1 MDPKDLDSI
10 IEAIKKADRASF
22 TKALSEALAKA
33 NRGSQVSAF
42 NTQIK
47 KSIID
52 NQKNAQKQRE
62 LTNVLDQQVDAYEK
76 LLKSQ
81 SNLAKGF
88 ESVFL
93 RMGFGE
99 QRAKIYSENATLAA
113 GAVKAFGKA
122 ATDGSGRI
130 NDYTAAFKDFGLVGY
145 TINDLGERL
154 QKNVDVFRTLS
165 NVGAAFGQNLITLR
179 ETATSAGL
187 PLQDFVELIGQNSE
201 KLAALFGTTTQGA
214 IEFSRLSKQFR
225 DTNIGA
231 LAPLGFTVSDIN
243 DVLLTNL
250 ELQRRTGTFI
260 EGADQQQLDSAR
272 SLAFEL
278 DRLSKLTGQQRTELL
293 KTMESQMSNERLLAF
308 LGSQTDE
315 TRQRLQAFSASVGT
329 LAPGLAEGFQDL
341 IANAGTPVTAAS
353 RALIQN
359 IPEAT
364 EIIQQLTNGT
374 LTTSQ
379 AMKQLQEAAK
389 RSNDSLRGVAQT
401 GTVEFA
407 RLFGE
412 VNKLAT
418 RKFDEAAATEEQ
430 IAKQNKL
437 TAATTQFESV
447 SKELS
452 ASFQSLETGFFATLG
467 NVIGDGTSGINK
479 GLTGL
484 AGFIKDLNPVTKAI
498 LFSTKTIGSYFIDK
512 AGQVLTTGLG
522 TALGIRMSGGGL
534 GGGGMGGG
542 LGGMGGKLGGA
553 ARVAGGVG
561 LGITGV
567 GIGSAMAASSESNSG
582 KLLGV
587 GTSAASGALA
597 GATIGSIIPGL
608 GTAIG
613 GVIGAILGASAGMG
627 SLQPEKRA
635 AGTMGEI
642 GLPFE
647 PKTTNLQVHAG
658 ERVLNPTE
666 AKEYGGGNEAV
677 LSQYSQL
684 NSQMTQYNTTAKE
697 MLQLQKDNNR
707 AVSTLV
713 AVNMAT
719 EKNTKKTSKM
729 VDKVGTSLV

>member
-10 IEAIKKADRASF
+10 IESIKKADRTAF

-62 LTNVLDQQVDAYEK
+62 LTGVLDQQVDAYEK

-113 GAVKAFGKA
+113 GAVKVFGKA

-250 ELQRRTGTFI
+250 ELQRRTGTFV
-260 EGADQQQLDSAR
+260 EGADQQQMDSAR

-278 DRLSKLTGQQRTELL
+278 DRLAKLTGQQRTELL
-293 KTMESQMSNERLLAF
+293 RTMESQMSNERLLAF

-374 LTTSQ
+374 LTSSQ
-379 AMKQLQEAAK
+379 AMMQLQEAAK
-389 RSNDSLRGVAQT
+389 RSNESLRGVAQT

-437 TAATTQFESV
+437 TAAVTEFESV

-467 NVIGDGTSGINK
+467 TVIGDGTSGINK

-498 LFSTKTIGSYFIDK
+498 LFSTKTIGSYFLDK

-534 GGGGMGGG
+534 GGGMGA
-542 LGGMGGKLGGA
+542 MGGKLGGA

-567 GIGSAMAASSESNSG
+567 GIGSAMAGSAETNSG

-608 GTAIG
+608 GTALG
-613 GVIGAILGASAGMG
+613 GVIGGILGASVGMG

-635 AGTMGEI
+635 TGTMGEI

-647 PKTTNLQVHAG
+647 PRNTMARLEAG

-684 NSQMTQYNTTAKE
+684 NSQMTQYNMTAKE
-697 MLQLQKDNNR
+697 MLQLQKENNR

>member
-1 MDPKDLDSI
+1 MDPKDLASI
-10 IEAIKKADRASF
+10 VESIKKADRTAF
-22 TKALSEALAKA
+22 TKALSESLAKA
-33 NRGSQVSAF
+33 TRGSQVSAF

-47 KSIID
+47 KSIVD
-52 NQKNAQKQRE
+52 LQKDSQKQKE
-62 LTNVLDQQVDAYEK
+62 LNSILDQQVDAYEK
-76 LLKSQ
+76 LIKAQ
-81 SNLAKGF
+81 SNLSKGF
-88 ESVFL
+88 ESIFL
-93 RMGFGE
+93 RMGVGE
-99 QRAKIYSENATLAA
+99 QRAKMYSENATLVS
-113 GAVKAFGKA
+113 GALIRLGKA
-122 ATDGSGRI
+122 ATDGSGGI
-130 NDYTAAFKDFGLVGY
+130 NDYTAAFRDFGLVGFA
-145 TINDLGERL
+145 INDLGQRL
-154 QKNVDVFRTLS
+154 QQNVDVFRTLS
-165 NVGAAFGQNLITLR
+165 NAGAAFGQNLVTLR
-179 ETATSAGL
+179 ETAAAAGL
-187 PLQDFVELIGQNSE
+187 PLQDFVGLIAQNSE

-225 DTNIGA
+225 DVNIGA

-243 DVLLTNL
+243 EILLTNL
-250 ELQRRTGTFI
+250 DLQRRTGTFV

-293 KTMESQMSNERLLAF
+293 RTMESQMSNERLLAF

-364 EIIQQLTNGT
+364 SIIQQLTNGT
-374 LTTSQ
+374 LTSSQ
-379 AMKQLQEAAK
+379 AMMELQEAAK

-437 TAATTQFESV
+437 TAAVTEFESV

-467 NVIGDGTSGINK
+467 GVIGDGTSGINT
-479 GLTGL
+479 GLKNL
-484 AGFIKDLNPVTKAI
+484 AGFIKDLNPVAKAI
-498 LFSTKTIGSYFIDK
+498 LFSTQTVGSYFLDK
-512 AGQVLTTGLG
+512 AGQILTTAAGV
-522 TALGIRMSGGGL
+522 ALGIRTSGGL
-534 GGGGMGGG
+534 GGGM
-542 LGGMGGKLGGA
+542 GGMGSMGGRLKSAGKTAG
-553 ARVAGGVG
+553 VAGLG
-561 LGITGV
+561 LAGV
-567 GIGSAMAASSESNSG
+567 GIGSAMAGSSESDGG
-582 KLLGV
+582 KLSGIGISAAGGALIGSMIAPGV
-587 GTSAASGALA
+587 GTA
-597 GATIGSIIPGL
+597 
-608 GTAIG
+608 
-613 GVIGAILGASAGMG
+613 IGAILGAVAGMS
-627 SLQPEKRA
+627 SLQSPEKRA
-635 AGTMGEI
+635 TGTMGEI

-647 PKTTNLQVHAG
+647 PRNTMARLEAG
-658 ERVLNPTE
+658 ERVLSPTE
-666 AKEYGGGNEAV
+666 AKEYGGSSEAM
-677 LSQYSQL
+677 LTQYTQL
-684 NSQMTQYNTTAKE
+684 NSQMTQYNSTAKE

>member
-81 SNLAKGF
+81 SALTKGF

-93 RMGFGE
+93 RMGVGE
-99 QRAKIYSENATLAA
+99 QRAKIYSENAALAA
-113 GAVKAFGKA
+113 GAVKVFGKA

-225 DTNIGA
+225 DINIGA

-250 ELQRRTGTFI
+250 ELQRRTGTFV
-260 EGADQQQLDSAR
+260 EGADQQQMDSAR

-278 DRLSKLTGQQRTELL
+278 DRLAKLTGQQRTELL
-293 KTMESQMSNERLLAF
+293 RTMESQMSNERLLAF

-374 LTTSQ
+374 LTSSQ
-379 AMKQLQEAAK
+379 AMMQLQEAAK
-389 RSNDSLRGVAQT
+389 RSNESLRGVAQT

-437 TAATTQFESV
+437 TAAVTEFESV

-467 NVIGDGTSGINK
+467 TVIGDGTSGINK

-498 LFSTKTIGSYFIDK
+498 LFSTKTIGSYFLDK

-534 GGGGMGGG
+534 GGGMGA
-542 LGGMGGKLGGA
+542 MGGKLGGA

-567 GIGSAMAASSESNSG
+567 GIGSAMAGSAETNSG

-608 GTAIG
+608 GTALG
-613 GVIGAILGASAGMG
+613 GVIGGILGASVGMG

-635 AGTMGEI
+635 TGTMGEI

-647 PKTTNLQVHAG
+647 PRNTMARLEAG

-684 NSQMTQYNTTAKE
+684 NSQMTQYNMTAKE
-697 MLQLQKDNNR
+697 MLQLQKENNR

>member
-113 GAVKAFGKA
+113 GAVKQFGKA

-353 RALIQN
+353 RSLIQN

-374 LTTSQ
+374 LSSSQ
-379 AMKQLQEAAK
+379 AMVQLRDAAQ

-407 RLFGE
+407 KLFGE
-412 VNKLAT
+412 VNKLA
-418 RKFDEAAATEEQ
+418 KAKLDETAVTEEQ
-430 IAKQNKL
+430 LAKQNKL
-437 TAATTQFESV
+437 TAAVTEFESV

-467 NVIGDGTSGINK
+467 TVIGDGTSGINK

-498 LFSTKTIGSYFIDK
+498 LFSTKTVGSYFLDK

-534 GGGGMGGG
+534 GGG
-542 LGGMGGKLGGA
+542 LGAMGGKLGGA

-567 GIGSAMAASSESNSG
+567 GIGSAMAGSAESNSG

-635 AGTMGEI
+635 TGTMGEI

-647 PKTTNLQVHAG
+647 PRNTMARLEAG

-666 AKEYGGGNEAV
+666 AKEYGGGNEAM

-684 NSQMTQYNTTAKE
+684 NSQMTQYNATAKE

-729 VDKVGTSLV
+729 VDKVGPSLV

>member
-10 IEAIKKADRASF
+10 IESIKKADRTAF

-62 LTNVLDQQVDAYEK
+62 LTSVLDQQVDAYEK

-113 GAVKAFGKA
+113 GAVKVFGKA

-353 RALIQN
+353 RSLIQN

-364 EIIQQLTNGT
+364 AIIQQLTNGT
-374 LTTSQ
+374 LSSSQ
-379 AMKQLQEAAK
+379 AMVQLRDAAQ

-407 RLFGE
+407 KLFGE
-412 VNKLAT
+412 VNKLA
-418 RKFDEAAATEEQ
+418 KAKLDETAVTEEQ
-430 IAKQNKL
+430 LAKQNKL
-437 TAATTQFESV
+437 TAAVTEFESV

-467 NVIGDGTSGINK
+467 TVIGDGTSGINK

-484 AGFIKDLNPVTKAI
+484 AGFIKDLNPVVKAI
-498 LFSTKTIGSYFIDK
+498 LFTTKTVGSYFLDK

-534 GGGGMGGG
+534 GGGMGA
-542 LGGMGGKLGGA
+542 MGGKLGGA
-553 ARVAGGVG
+553 ARIAGGVG

-567 GIGSAMAASSESNSG
+567 GIGSAMAGSAESNSD

-608 GTAIG
+608 GTALG

-635 AGTMGEI
+635 AGTLGEI

-666 AKEYGGGNEAV
+666 AKDYAGGNEA
-677 LSQYSQL
+677 LMSQYSQL

-719 EKNTKKTSKM
+719 EKNTKRTSKM
-729 VDKVGTSLV
+729 VDKVGPSLV

>member
-10 IEAIKKADRASF
+10 IESIKKADRTAF

-47 KSIID
+47 QSIT
-52 NQKNAQKQRE
+52 NLQKDTQKQKE
-62 LTNVLDQQVDAYEK
+62 LNAILDQQVDAYEK
-76 LLKSQ
+76 LLKAQ
-81 SNLAKGF
+81 TNLSKGF
-88 ESVFL
+88 ESIFL

-113 GAVKAFGKA
+113 GAIKSFGKA

-130 NDYTAAFKDFGLVGY
+130 NDYTAAFKDFGFVGY
-145 TINDLGERL
+145 AINDLGQRL
-154 QKNVDVFRTLS
+154 QQNVDVFRTLS
-165 NVGAAFGQNLITLR
+165 NVGASFGQNLVTLR
-179 ETATSAGL
+179 ETAASAGL
-187 PLQDFVELIGQNSE
+187 PLQDFVGLIAQNSE
-201 KLAALFGTTTQGA
+201 KLAALFGSTTQGA
-214 IEFSRLSKQFR
+214 VEFSRLSKRFR
-225 DTNIGA
+225 DTNLQV

-260 EGADQQQLDSAR
+260 EGADQQQIDSAR
-272 SLAFEL
+272 TLAIEL
-278 DRLSKLTGQQRTELL
+278 DRLAKLTGQQRTELL
-293 KTMESQMSNERLLAF
+293 RTMESQMSNERLLAF

-341 IANAGTPVTAAS
+341 IANAGVPVTAAS
-353 RALIQN
+353 RSLIQN

-364 EIIQQLTNGT
+364 TIIQQLTDGT
-374 LTTSQ
+374 LSSSQ
-379 AMKQLQEAAK
+379 AMVQLRDAAQ

-407 RLFGE
+407 KLFGE
-412 VNKLAT
+412 VNKLA
-418 RKFDEAAATEEQ
+418 KAKLDETAVTEEQ
-430 IAKQNKL
+430 LAKQNKL
-437 TAATTQFESV
+437 TAAVTEFESV

-467 NVIGDGTSGINK
+467 TIIGDGTSGINK

-484 AGFIKDLNPVTKAI
+484 AGFVKDLNPVMKAI
-498 LFSTKTIGSYFIDK
+498 LFSTKTVGSYFLDK
-512 AGQVLTTGLG
+512 AGQVLTNAAGV
-522 TALGIRMSGGGL
+522 ALGIRMSGGSFASGL
-534 GGGGMGGG
+534 APGGMAKLKGA
-542 LGGMGGKLGGA
+542 GMK
-553 ARVAGGVG
+553 AGGVG
-561 LGITGV
+561 LGLTGV
-567 GIGSAMAASSESNSG
+567 GIGSAIAGSAESDAG
-582 KLLGV
+582 KLLGIT
-587 GTSAASGALA
+587 TSAASGAL
-597 GATIGSIIPGL
+597 IGSMIAPGI
-608 GTAIG
+608 GTA
-613 GVIGAILGASAGMG
+613 IGAILGGAAGMA
-627 SLQPEKRA
+627 SLQPPEKRA
-635 AGTMGEI
+635 TGTMGEI

-647 PKTTNLQVHAG
+647 PRNTMARLEAG

-666 AKEYGGGNEAV
+666 AKEYAGGNEEL

-684 NSQMTQYNTTAKE
+684 NSQMTQYNMTAKE
-697 MLQLQKDNNR
+697 MLQLQKENNR

-729 VDKVGTSLV
+729 VDKVGPSLV

>member
-10 IEAIKKADRASF
+10 IESIKKADRTAF

-62 LTNVLDQQVDAYEK
+62 LTSVLDQQVDAYEK

-113 GAVKAFGKA
+113 GAVKVFGKA

-353 RALIQN
+353 RSLIQN

-364 EIIQQLTNGT
+364 AIIQQLTNGT
-374 LTTSQ
+374 LSSSQ
-379 AMKQLQEAAK
+379 AMVQLRDAAQ

-407 RLFGE
+407 KLFGE
-412 VNKLAT
+412 VNKLA
-418 RKFDEAAATEEQ
+418 KAKLDETAVTEEQ
-430 IAKQNKL
+430 LAKQNKL
-437 TAATTQFESV
+437 TAAVTEFESV

-467 NVIGDGTSGINK
+467 TVIGDGTSGINK

-484 AGFIKDLNPVTKAI
+484 AGFIKDLNPVVKAI
-498 LFSTKTIGSYFIDK
+498 LFTTKTVGSYFLDK

-534 GGGGMGGG
+534 GGGMGA
-542 LGGMGGKLGGA
+542 MGGKLGGA

-567 GIGSAMAASSESNSG
+567 GIGSAMAGSAESNSD

-608 GTAIG
+608 GTALG

-635 AGTMGEI
+635 AGTLGEI

-666 AKEYGGGNEAV
+666 AKDYAGGNEA
-677 LSQYSQL
+677 LMSQYSQL

-719 EKNTKKTSKM
+719 EKNTKRTSKM
-729 VDKVGTSLV
+729 VDKVGPSLV

>member
-10 IEAIKKADRASF
+10 IESIKKADRTAF

-62 LTNVLDQQVDAYEK
+62 LTSVLDQQVDAYEK

-113 GAVKAFGKA
+113 GAVKVFGKA

-353 RALIQN
+353 RSLIQN

-364 EIIQQLTNGT
+364 AIIQQLTNGT
-374 LTTSQ
+374 LSSSQ
-379 AMKQLQEAAK
+379 AMVQLRDAAQ

-407 RLFGE
+407 KLFGE
-412 VNKLAT
+412 VNKLA
-418 RKFDEAAATEEQ
+418 KAKLDETAVTEEQ
-430 IAKQNKL
+430 LAKQNKL
-437 TAATTQFESV
+437 TAAVTEFESV

-467 NVIGDGTSGINK
+467 TVIGDGTSGINK

-498 LFSTKTIGSYFIDK
+498 LFMTKTVGSYFLDK

-534 GGGGMGGG
+534 GGG
-542 LGGMGGKLGGA
+542 LGAMGGKLGGA

-567 GIGSAMAASSESNSG
+567 GIGSAMAGSAESNSD

-587 GTSAASGALA
+587 TTSAASGALA

-608 GTAIG
+608 GTALG

-666 AKEYGGGNEAV
+666 AKDYAGGNEA
-677 LSQYSQL
+677 LMSQYSQL
-684 NSQMTQYNTTAKE
+684 NSQMTQYNSTAKE

-719 EKNTKKTSKM
+719 EKNTKRTSKM
-729 VDKVGTSLV
+729 VDKVGPSLV

>member
-1 MDPKDLDSI
+1 MDPKDLESI
-10 IEAIKKADRASF
+10 TEAIKKADRAAF
-22 TKALSEALAKA
+22 TKALSEALARA
-33 NRGSQVSAF
+33 NRGTQVSDF
-42 NTQIK
+42 NKQIK

-52 NQKNAQKQRE
+52 NQKNTQKQRE

-81 SNLAKGF
+81 SALAKGF

-113 GAVKAFGKA
+113 GAVKVFGKA

-353 RALIQN
+353 RSLIQN

-364 EIIQQLTNGT
+364 AIIQQLTNGT
-374 LTTSQ
+374 LSSSQ
-379 AMKQLQEAAK
+379 AMVQLRDAAQ

-407 RLFGE
+407 KLFGE
-412 VNKLAT
+412 VNKLA
-418 RKFDEAAATEEQ
+418 KAKLDETAVTEEQ
-430 IAKQNKL
+430 LAKQNKL
-437 TAATTQFESV
+437 TAAVTEFESV

-467 NVIGDGTSGINK
+467 TVIGDGTSGINK

-484 AGFIKDLNPVTKAI
+484 AGFIKDLNPVVKAI
-498 LFSTKTIGSYFIDK
+498 LFTTKTVGSYFLDK

-534 GGGGMGGG
+534 SGGMGA
-542 LGGMGGKLGGA
+542 MGGKLGGA
-553 ARVAGGVG
+553 ARIAGGVG

-567 GIGSAMAASSESNSG
+567 GIGSAMAGSAESNSD

-608 GTAIG
+608 GTALG

-635 AGTMGEI
+635 AGTLGEI

-666 AKEYGGGNEAV
+666 AKDYAGGNEA
-677 LSQYSQL
+677 LMSQYSQL

-719 EKNTKKTSKM
+719 EKNTKRTSKM
-729 VDKVGTSLV
+729 VDKVGPSLV

>member
-10 IEAIKKADRASF
+10 IESIKKADRTAF

-33 NRGSQVSAF
+33 NKSTQVSAF
-42 NTQIK
+42 STQIK

-52 NQKNAQKQRE
+52 LQKNAQNQKE
-62 LTNVLDQQVDAYEK
+62 LNAILDQQVDIYEK

-88 ESVFL
+88 ESIFL
-93 RMGFGE
+93 RMGVGE
-99 QRAKIYSENATLAA
+99 QRAKMYAENATMVS
-113 GAVKAFGKA
+113 GALTRFGKA

-130 NDYTAAFKDFGLVGY
+130 NDYTAAFKDFGFVGFA
-145 TINDLGERL
+145 INDLGQRL
-154 QKNVDVFRTLS
+154 QQNVDVFRTLS

-187 PLQDFVELIGQNSE
+187 PLQDFVALIGQNSE
-201 KLAALFGTTTQGA
+201 KLAALFGTTTKGA

-243 DVLLTNL
+243 EVLLTNL

-278 DRLSKLTGQQRTELL
+278 DRLAKLTGQQRTDLL

-308 LGSQTDE
+308 LGTQTDE
-315 TRQRLQAFSASVGT
+315 TRQRLQSFSASVGT

-364 EIIQQLTNGT
+364 QIIQQLTDGT
-374 LTTSQ
+374 LTSSQ
-379 AMKQLQEAAK
+379 AMIQLQEAAK
-389 RSNDSLRGVAQT
+389 RSNESLRGVAQT

-407 RLFGE
+407 KLFGE

-437 TAATTQFESV
+437 TAAVTEFESV

-452 ASFQSLETGFFATLG
+452 ASFQSLETGFLATLG
-467 NVIGDGTSGINK
+467 TVIGDGTSGINI
-479 GLTGL
+479 GLKNL

-498 LFSTKTIGSYFIDK
+498 LFSTKTMGSYFLDK
-512 AGQVLTTGLG
+512 GGQIATNAAGV
-522 TALGIRMSGGGL
+522 ALGIRMSGGGL
-534 GGGGMGGG
+534 GGGMGGF
-542 LGGMGGKLGGA
+542 GGIGGKLKSAGKTAG
-553 ARVAGGVG
+553 VAGLG
-561 LGITGV
+561 LTGV
-567 GIGSAMAASSESNSG
+567 GIGSAIAGSAESDAG
-582 KLLGV
+582 KLLGI
-587 GTSAASGALA
+587 GTSAASGAL
-597 GATIGSIIPGL
+597 IGSMFAPGV
-608 GTAIG
+608 GTA
-613 GVIGAILGASAGMG
+613 IGAILGAVAGMA
-627 SLQPEKRA
+627 SLPTAEKRA
-635 AGTMGEI
+635 TGTLGEI

-666 AKEYGGGNEAV
+666 ARDYAGGNEAL

-697 MLQLQKDNNR
+697 MLQLQKENNR

-729 VDKVGTSLV
+729 VDKVGPSLV

>member
-33 NRGSQVSAF
+33 NRGSQVSDF
-42 NTQIK
+42 NKQVK
-47 KSIID
+47 QSIT
-52 NQKNAQKQRE
+52 NLQKDAQKQKE
-62 LTNVLDQQVDAYEK
+62 LNAILDQQVDAYEK

-88 ESVFL
+88 ESIFL
-93 RMGFGE
+93 RMGVGE
-99 QRAKIYSENATLAA
+99 QRAKLYSENATMVSTALTR
-113 GAVKAFGKA
+113 FGKA

-130 NDYTAAFKDFGLVGY
+130 NDYTAAFKDFGLVGFAV
-145 TINDLGERL
+145 NDLGQRL
-154 QKNVDVFRTLS
+154 QQNVDVFRTLS
-165 NVGAAFGQNLITLR
+165 NVGAAFGQNLVTLR
-179 ETATSAGL
+179 ETAAAAGL
-187 PLQDFVELIGQNSE
+187 PLQDFVGLIAQNSE
-201 KLAALFGTTTQGA
+201 KLAALFGSTTQGA
-214 IEFSRLSKQFR
+214 VEFSRLSKRFR
-225 DTNIGA
+225 DTNLQV

-260 EGADQQQLDSAR
+260 EGADQQQIDSAR
-272 SLAFEL
+272 TLAIEL
-278 DRLSKLTGQQRTELL
+278 DRLAKLTGQQRTELL
-293 KTMESQMSNERLLAF
+293 RTMESQMSNERLLAF

-341 IANAGTPVTAAS
+341 IANAGVPVTAAS
-353 RALIQN
+353 RSLIQN

-364 EIIQQLTNGT
+364 TIIQQLTDGT
-374 LTTSQ
+374 LSSSQ
-379 AMKQLQEAAK
+379 AMVQLRDAAQ

-412 VNKLAT
+412 VNKLA
-418 RKFDEAAATEEQ
+418 KAKLDETAVTEEQ
-430 IAKQNKL
+430 LAKQNKL
-437 TAATTQFESV
+437 TAAVTEFESV

-452 ASFQSLETGFFATLG
+452 ASFQSIETGFFATLG

-484 AGFIKDLNPVTKAI
+484 AGFIKDLNPVTKAL
-498 LFSTKTIGSYFIDK
+498 LFTTKTIGSYFIDK

-522 TALGIRMSGGGL
+522 TALGIRMSGGL
-534 GGGGMGGG
+534 GGG

-587 GTSAASGALA
+587 GTSAAGGALT
-597 GATIGSIIPGL
+597 GAAIGSIIPGV
-608 GTAIG
+608 GTVIG
-613 GVIGAILGASAGMG
+613 GTLGAILGAAAGMG
-627 SLQPEKRA
+627 SLQTPEKRA
-635 AGTMGEI
+635 TGTMGEI

-647 PKTTNLQVHAG
+647 PRNTMARLEAG

-666 AKEYGGGNEAV
+666 AKEYAGGNEEL

-684 NSQMTQYNTTAKE
+684 NRQMTQYNMTAKE
-697 MLQLQKDNNR
+697 MLQLQKENNR

-729 VDKVGTSLV
+729 VDKVGPSLV

>member
-10 IEAIKKADRASF
+10 IESIKKADRTAF

-154 QKNVDVFRTLS
+154 QINVDVFRTLS

-353 RALIQN
+353 RSLIQN

-364 EIIQQLTNGT
+364 EILQQLTNGT
-374 LTTSQ
+374 LSSSQ
-379 AMKQLQEAAK
+379 AMVQLRDAAQ

-407 RLFGE
+407 KLFGE
-412 VNKLAT
+412 VNKLA
-418 RKFDEAAATEEQ
+418 KAKLDETAVTEEQ
-430 IAKQNKL
+430 LAKQNKL
-437 TAATTQFESV
+437 TAAVTEFESV

-452 ASFQSLETGFFATLG
+452 ASFQSLETGFLATLG
-467 NVIGDGTSGINK
+467 TVIGDGTSGINK

-484 AGFIKDLNPVTKAI
+484 AGFIQDLNPVAKSI
-498 LFSTKTIGSYFIDK
+498 LFATKTVGSYFLDK
-512 AGQVLTTGLG
+512 GLQIATNAAGV
-522 TALGIRMSGGGL
+522 ALGIRMSGGGL
-534 GGGGMGGG
+534 GGGGMGG
-542 LGGMGGKLGGA
+542 MSGKLGGA

-561 LGITGV
+561 LGLTGV
-567 GIGSAMAASSESNSG
+567 GIGSAMAGSAESNSG

-587 GTSAASGALA
+587 GTSAAGGALT
-597 GATIGSIIPGL
+597 GAAIGSVIPGV
-608 GTAIG
+608 GTVIG
-613 GVIGAILGASAGMG
+613 GTLGAILGAAAGMG
-627 SLQPEKRA
+627 SLQQPEKRA
-635 AGTMGEI
+635 TGTLGEI

-697 MLQLQKDNNR
+697 MLQLQKENNR

>member
-1 MDPKDLDSI
+1 
-10 IEAIKKADRASF
+10 
-22 TKALSEALAKA
+22 
-33 NRGSQVSAF
+33 
-42 NTQIK
+42 
-47 KSIID
+47 
-52 NQKNAQKQRE
+52 
-62 LTNVLDQQVDAYEK
+62 
-76 LLKSQ
+76 
-81 SNLAKGF
+81 
-88 ESVFL
+88 
-93 RMGFGE
+93 
-99 QRAKIYSENATLAA
+99 
-113 GAVKAFGKA
+113 
-122 ATDGSGRI
+122 
-130 NDYTAAFKDFGLVGY
+130 
-145 TINDLGERL
+145 
-154 QKNVDVFRTLS
+154 
-165 NVGAAFGQNLITLR
+165 
-179 ETATSAGL
+179 
-187 PLQDFVELIGQNSE
+187 
-201 KLAALFGTTTQGA
+201 
-214 IEFSRLSKQFR
+214 
-225 DTNIGA
+225 
-231 LAPLGFTVSDIN
+231 
-243 DVLLTNL
+243 
-250 ELQRRTGTFI
+250 
-260 EGADQQQLDSAR
+260 
-272 SLAFEL
+272 
-278 DRLSKLTGQQRTELL
+278 
-293 KTMESQMSNERLLAF
+293 MESQMSNERLLAF

-341 IANAGTPVTAAS
+341 IANAGVPVTAAS
-353 RALIQN
+353 RSLIQN

-364 EIIQQLTNGT
+364 TIIQQLTDGT
-374 LTTSQ
+374 LTSSQ
-379 AMKQLQEAAK
+379 AMVQLRDAAQ

-412 VNKLAT
+412 VNKLA
-418 RKFDEAAATEEQ
+418 KAKLDETAVTEEQ
-430 IAKQNKL
+430 LAKQNKL
-437 TAATTQFESV
+437 TAAVTQFESV

-452 ASFQSLETGFFATLG
+452 ASFQSIETGFFATLG

-498 LFSTKTIGSYFIDK
+498 LFTTKTIGSYFIDK

-522 TALGIRMSGGGL
+522 TALGIRMSGGLGGGL
-534 GGGGMGGG
+534 GGM
-542 LGGMGGKLGGA
+542 GGMGGKLGGA

-613 GVIGAILGASAGMG
+613 GVIGAILGASAGMA
-627 SLQPEKRA
+627 SLQPPEKRA
-635 AGTMGEI
+635 TGTMGEI

-647 PKTTNLQVHAG
+647 PRNTMARLEAG

-666 AKEYGGGNEAV
+666 AKEYAGGNEEL

-684 NSQMTQYNTTAKE
+684 NSQMTQYNMTAKE
-697 MLQLQKDNNR
+697 MLQLQKENNR

-729 VDKVGTSLV
+729 VDKVGPSLV